1 MRGSRVGLELQLQC
15 NTFSVDTAGGTM
27 DRPPDAGREAPVGK
41 ATPRLSAAALFA
53 GAREVIIEH
62 GPEEYR
68 LQITKHGKLI
78 LTK

>member
-1 MRGSRVGLELQLQC
+1 MNAADLPS
-15 NTFSVDTAGGTM
+15 
-27 DRPPDAGREAPVGK
+27 REAPGPK
-41 ATPRLSAAALFA
+41 MKPRVQAAALFA

-68 LQITKHGKLI
+68 LQITRHGKLI

>member
-1 MRGSRVGLELQLQC
+1 LQC
-15 NTFSVDTAGGTM
+15 SNFICRDGGGIM
-27 DRPPDAGREAPVGK
+27 DRPLEAGREVPGGK
-41 ATPRLSAAALFA
+41 AKPRLNAAVLFA